1 MKGVIR
7 QFCKCQEIKNKERAQ
22 YAEAVY
28 TLNKELMAKTTA
40 FAEETRRRKEVE
52 KARINLV
59 TELATLR
66 EQV

>member
-1 MKGVIR
+1 MKGVIHLV
-7 QFCKCQEIKNKERAQ
+7 CKCQEIENKERAQ

-28 TLNKELMAKTTA
+28 TLNKELTAKTTA
-40 FAEETRRRKEVE
+40 FAEETHRRKEAE

-66 EQV
+66 E